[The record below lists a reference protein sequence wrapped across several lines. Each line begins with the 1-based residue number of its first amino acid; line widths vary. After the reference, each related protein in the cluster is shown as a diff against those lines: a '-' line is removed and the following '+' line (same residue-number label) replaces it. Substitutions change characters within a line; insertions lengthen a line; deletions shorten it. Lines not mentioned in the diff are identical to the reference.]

1 MCFVLR
7 ECTCE
12 MPISS
17 SDIAH
22 LKKVINFK
30 RKTAHIPRIPVFGK
44 RKKNSS
50 KLKKK
55 KFVLIHSTN
64 QTFIIYKNSCEQTL
78 SDDVTQSYVIKM
90 CVRKTNIGLIWGNKL
105 VDKSNQP

>member
-1 MCFVLR
+1 
-7 ECTCE
+7 

-22 LKKVINFK
+22 LKKVINFLTK
-30 RKTAHIPRIPVFGK
+30 DGIYIPRIAVFCN
-44 RKKNSS
+44 RKNSS

-55 KFVLIHSTN
+55 KVFLIDSTN
-64 QTFIIYKNSCEQTL
+64 QTFIIYKNSFEQNS

-90 CVRKTNIGLIWGNKL
+90 CVRKTNIALIWVLSGFFK
-105 VDKSNQP
+105 DDTGA